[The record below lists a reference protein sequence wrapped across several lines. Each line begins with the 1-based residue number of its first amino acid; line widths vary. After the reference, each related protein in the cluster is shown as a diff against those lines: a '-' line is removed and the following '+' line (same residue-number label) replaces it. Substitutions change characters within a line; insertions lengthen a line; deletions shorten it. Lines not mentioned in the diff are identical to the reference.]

1 MKLVV
6 SIQKKLRDF
15 TLNVQFETENEIF
28 ALLGASGCGKSMT
41 LKCIAGIEKPDSGFI
56 SLNDRVLFDSENNI
70 NLPPQKR
77 KIGYLFQNYALF
89 PNMTIAE
96 NISFVISGNDNKK
109 TSAVAELL
117 QVFALTELEHA
128 YPHQLSGGQQQR
140 AALARII
147 AAESELLMLDEPFS
161 ALDNYLKWQLEL
173 ELMKILKKYGN
184 AALFVSHDRDEVYRL
199 ADKIA
204 VLNKGKIDT
213 INSKHQLFANPQ
225 TLAATLLTGCKNIS
239 KAHHV
244 NEHTLYADDWKI
256 ELSSAAPVPHD
267 LKYVGIRAHYL
278 LPARDTDEINSY
290 EMKVLQEI
298 EDTFSYIVMVRYDD
312 KAQPIRWEI
321 DKKLWHTQKTE
332 TIFLTLPAD
341 KLILLTS

>member
-6 SIQKKLRDF
+6 NIQKKLRNF
-15 TLNVQFETENEIF
+15 TLNVAFETQDEIF

-56 SLNDRVLFDSENNI
+56 SLNDCVLFDSENKI

-96 NISFVISGNDNKK
+96 NIAFVMNGNENEKS
-109 TSAVAELL
+109 SAVAELL
-117 QVFALTELEHA
+117 QVFALTELKHA
-128 YPHQLSGGQQQR
+128 YPRQLSGGQQQR

-147 AAESELLMLDEPFS
+147 AADSELLMLDEPFS
-161 ALDNYLKWQLEL
+161 ALDNYLKWQMEL

-184 AALFVSHDRDEVYRL
+184 AALLVSHDRDEVYRL

-204 VLNKGKIDT
+204 VMSGGQIDAMS
-213 INSKHQLFANPQ
+213 SKHELFANPQ

-239 KAHHV
+239 KAHYV

-256 ELSSAAPVPHD
+256 ELYSSVPVPQD

-278 LPARDTDEINSY
+278 LLSSSNDEINFY
-290 EMKVLQEI
+290 EMNVLQEI
-298 EDTFSYIVMVRYDD
+298 EDTFSYIIMVQYNDD
-312 KAQPIRWEI
+312 SQPIRWEV
-321 DKKLWHTQKTE
+321 DKELWRAKKAGR
-332 TIFLTLPAD
+332 ILLTVPAD

>member
-6 SIQKKLRDF
+6 NIQKKLRNF
-15 TLNVQFETENEIF
+15 TLNVTFETQDEIF

-56 SLNDRVLFDSENNI
+56 SLNDRVLFDSENKI

-96 NISFVISGNDNKK
+96 NIAFVISGNKNEKS
-109 TSAVAELL
+109 SAVADLL
-117 QVFALTELEHA
+117 QTFALTELEHA

-147 AAESELLMLDEPFS
+147 AADSKLLMLDEPFS

-184 AALFVSHDRDEVYRL
+184 AALLVSHDRDEVYRL

-204 VLNKGKIDT
+204 VMSRGQIDAMS
-213 INSKHQLFANPQ
+213 SKHKLFANPQ

-239 KAHHV
+239 KAHYV
-244 NEHTLYADDWKI
+244 NKHSLYADDWNI
-256 ELSSAAPVPHD
+256 ELYSTVPVPQN

-278 LPARDTDEINSY
+278 QPTKSNDQINSY
-290 EMKVLQEI
+290 GMKVLQEI
-298 EDTFSYIVMVRYDD
+298 EDTFSYIVMVRYNDS
-312 KAQPIRWEI
+312 AQPIRWEV
-321 DKKLWHTQKTE
+321 DKELWRTKKAE
-332 TIFLTLPAD
+332 TILLTIPAD

>member
-6 SIQKKLRDF
+6 NIKKKLRNF
-15 TLNVQFETENEIF
+15 TLNVAFETQDEIF

-41 LKCIAGIEKPDSGFI
+41 LKCIAGIEKPDTGFI
-56 SLNDRVLFDSENNI
+56 SLNDHVLFDSENKI

-96 NISFVISGNDNKK
+96 NIAFVINGNKNEK
-109 TSAVAELL
+109 SSIVAELL
-117 QVFALTELEHA
+117 QAFALTELEHT

-147 AAESELLMLDEPFS
+147 SADSELLMLDEPFS
-161 ALDNYLKWQLEL
+161 ALDNYLKWQMEL

-204 VLNKGKIDT
+204 VMSRGKIDAMS
-213 INSKHQLFANPQ
+213 NKYELFANPQ

-239 KAHHV
+239 KAHYV

-256 ELSSAAPVPHD
+256 ELSSTALVPQN
-267 LKYVGIRAHYL
+267 LKYVGIQAHYL
-278 LPARDTDEINSY
+278 LLANNNDEINSY
-290 EMKVLQEI
+290 KMKVLQEI
-298 EDTFSYIVMVRYDD
+298 EDTFSYIVMVQYDGSV
-312 KAQPIRWEI
+312 QPIRWEI
-321 DKKLWHTQKTE
+321 DKELWRTKKAG
-332 TIFLTLPAD
+332 TISLTVPAD